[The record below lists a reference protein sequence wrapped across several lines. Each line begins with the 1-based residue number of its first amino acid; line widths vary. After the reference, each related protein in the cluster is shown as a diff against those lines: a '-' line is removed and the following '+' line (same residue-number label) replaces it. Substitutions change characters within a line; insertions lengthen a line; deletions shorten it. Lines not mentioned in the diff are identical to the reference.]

1 MKWTDRTS
9 IEEVVSMKMAEAA
22 GIPFPKVLNC
32 GEHPKGP
39 FNRRISILMTRL
51 PGVPLENSDDDLQS
65 DFEEPWLE
73 ELKMCILSMPQ

>member
-1 MKWTDRTS
+1 MKWTDQTS

-22 GIPFPKVLNC
+22 GIPVPKVLNC

-39 FNRRISILMTRL
+39 SNRRISILMARL